1 MGMLSSLILG
11 VFTFVQLNCENFF
24 DCEHDSLKQD
34 YEYLPESPRHWNKNK
49 FWNKLRNVSKEIL
62 ACGAVNE
69 DGVTVIPDMVALCEI
84 ENDTVVEYLTKRSPL
99 RNARYEYLVTKS
111 PDIRGIDVALVYSPM
126 TFRLI
131 NSYSL
136 RVKPL
141 KGMRPTRD
149 ILYASGEVISGDTL
163 HVFVVH
169 APSRFSGK
177 RATIPYRMAVM
188 RRLQQSVDSIRF
200 LHSNPKIIVSGD
212 FNDETHDKSV
222 QYLIENGMRDVSDG
236 VKGRNGALGT
246 YKYQGVWSSI
256 DHILISGSME
266 PFFRSCF
273 VNDLPFIIEKDERYT
288 DVKPFRTYFGYRY
301 QGGFSDHLP
310 LVAYFVFKPKEI

>member
-1 MGMLSSLILG
+1 MSMFTSLILG

-24 DCEHDSLKQD
+24 DFEHDSLKQD

-49 FWNKLRNVSKEIL
+49 FWNKLRNISKEIL

-69 DGVTVIPDMVALCEI
+69 DGATVIPDLVALCEV
-84 ENDTVVEYLTKRSPL
+84 ENDTVVNYLTKRSPL
-99 RNARYEYLVTKS
+99 RNARYEYLITRS
-111 PDIRGIDVALVYSPM
+111 PDVRGIDVALIYSPM

-131 NSYSL
+131 NSYPL

-163 HVFVVH
+163 HVFVLH

-177 RATIPYRMAVM
+177 RVTIPYRMAVM
-188 RRLQQSVDSIRF
+188 KRLQQSIDSIRS
-200 LHSNPKIIVSGD
+200 LQANPMIVVSGD
-212 FNDETHDKSV
+212 FNDETRDKSI
-222 QYLIENGMRDVSDG
+222 QYLIGNGMRDVSAG
-236 VKGRNGALGT
+236 VKGRNGAMGT
-246 YKYQGVWSSI
+246 YKYQGIWSSI
-256 DHILISGSME
+256 DHILISNSME
-266 PFFRSCF
+266 PYFRNCF
-273 VNDLPFIIEKDERYT
+273 VNDIPFIIEKDERYT

-310 LVAYFVFKPKEI
+310 LVAYFFFKPMEI